1 VIRTLLTALA
11 AAASTLF
18 YGGRA
23 IVASLLGRRGAFY
36 SELTRGWARLILR
49 GSGCRVV
56 VHGIENVAPG
66 AARVIASNHVSW
78 FDVFALASI
87 VPGQYAFVAKKE
99 LERIPVFGSAWKAA
113 GHVSIDRSDR
123 ARAIASLRQA
133 GELIRAQ
140 GSSVI
145 IFPEGTRSRT
155 GRLQPFKKGAFMLAV
170 EARVPVVPT
179 VVVGSYDIMRPDDW
193 KVRPS
198 TIHVHFCEPVASD
211 AAGDC
216 AEDLVE
222 RVRARIAAVLA
233 ETESLPPLE
242 CTPS

>member
-1 VIRTLLTALA
+1 MIRTLLVALA

-23 IVASLLGRRGAFY
+23 IVASLLGMRGAFY

-49 GSGCRVV
+49 ASGCPVV
-56 VHGIENVAPG
+56 VHGIEHVTCDAP
-66 AARVIASNHVSW
+66 RVIASNHVSW
-78 FDVFALASI
+78 FDVFAIASVI
-87 VPGQYAFVAKKE
+87 PGRYAFVAKKE
-99 LERIPVFGSAWKAA
+99 LERIPLFGSAWKAA

-123 ARAIASLRQA
+123 SRAIASLRQA
-133 GELIRAQ
+133 GECIRMQ
-140 GSSVI
+140 RSSVV

-170 EARVPVVPT
+170 EARVPIVPT

-193 KVRPS
+193 KVHPS
-198 TIHVHFCEPVASD
+198 TIHIHFCEPID
-211 AAGDC
+211 TDGIT
-216 AEDLVE
+216 AENAEELMD
-222 RVRARIAAVLA
+222 RVRGRIAGVLA

-242 CTPS
+242 

>member
-1 VIRTLLTALA
+1 VIRTILVALA

-49 GSGCRVV
+49 ASGCRVQ
-56 VHGIENVAPG
+56 VHGLEHVAAQAP
-66 AARVIASNHVSW
+66 RVIASNHVSW
-78 FDVFALASI
+78 FDVFALASV
-87 VPGQYAFVAKKE
+87 VPGRYAFVAKKE
-99 LERIPVFGSAWKAA
+99 LESIPLFGSAWKAA

-123 ARAIASLRQA
+123 SKAIASLRQA
-133 GELIRAQ
+133 GEAIRTDR
-140 GSSVI
+140 SSVI

-170 EARVPVVPT
+170 EAHVPIVPT

-198 TIHVHFCEPVASD
+198 TIHVHFCEPVATEGFAANDSD
-211 AAGDC
+211 A
-216 AEDLVE
+216 LVE
-222 RVRARIAAVLA
+222 EVRARILAVLRQ
-233 ETESLPPLE
+233 TESLPPLE
-242 CTPS
+242 